1 MGLSIILVKHLK
13 QKNRIFGYFFYT
25 FSSEVSFTLFAK
37 EQWFKACPKLL
48 QINKLRIFN
57 YGQIMTVNFH
67 ISGENYINYGQT
79 AIIMR

>member
-1 MGLSIILVKHLK
+1 MGLSIVLVKHLK

-48 QINKLRIFN
+48 QINKLRIL
-57 YGQIMTVNFH
+57 I
-67 ISGENYINYGQT
+67 T
-79 AIIMR
+79 AKLGL